1 MLPGKLSRL
10 LYAVAVVIEDR
21 GGLFK
26 LTQSVIK
33 ICEVTEQRF
42 QRMLSSTRPGCHES
56 SKKLLDMHSGAKSY
70 ICSLMEMLWS
80 RDVLSTHSLTGKT
93 SNAHKDKVPKPYLDP
108 EMVKQ
113 LCDLV
118 SNKFNVDERQ
128 IHIKAKLNNVGKC
141 HNIRIESSFNIM
153 DDIVES
159 DRSVM
164 TVATYEDVA
173 IVESALRAKDI
184 KATEW
189 RPNDSTR
196 KYLIK
201 AGKAKKVADLTK
213 LVNKR
218 KQTALSARASSFCS
232 VKSITS
238 SEPHSGVA
246 SSKSRSAV
254 VVYMPSDEKN
264 TLLQSAKKG
273 GRALRALHMDNEKN
287 VLLQISQAMNVENQ
301 NPKKRRKKNIE
312 SEDEDEAEEEEEEG
326 YEQVVVSELPIIKS
340 FTDNEYVAVA
350 YQDNW
355 YPACVIRTIDNDS
368 ALWIFARFGIPEKLI
383 KDNGPQYTSHECDGF
398 ATEYGKTQKTSSP
411 HYPNS
416 NGLAGRTVQTVKRI
430 HTKSNADNKDPL
442 LGILEYHTTPLGI
455 GYSPSKISGE
465 GATVLPSD
473 HGGVRLLMITGTSR
487 RRSLL

>member
-113 LCDLV
+113 LCV
-118 SNKFNVDERQ
+118 
-128 IHIKAKLNNVGKC
+128 
-141 HNIRIESSFNIM
+141 ESSFNIM